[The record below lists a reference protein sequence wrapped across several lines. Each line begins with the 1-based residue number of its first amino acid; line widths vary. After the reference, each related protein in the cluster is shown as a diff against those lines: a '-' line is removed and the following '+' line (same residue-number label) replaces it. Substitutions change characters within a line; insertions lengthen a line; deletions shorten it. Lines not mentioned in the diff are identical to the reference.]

1 MEKIKLDPKELIR
14 FRLLSGE
21 EISAL
26 DTISAKM
33 GTKAGTKKGD
43 KRIKIGDAITW
54 TLKPKKNRH
63 SGWFAGLHKYAVNKK
78 HDMESIRG
86 SIGKSIGMAEQK

>member
-1 MEKIKLDPKELIR
+1 MSQTVRITSKRQATFPAQLCKELGVGPGDD
-14 FRLLSGE
+14 LLLE
-21 EISAL
+21 
-26 DTISAKM
+26 
-33 GTKAGTKKGD
+33 
-43 KRIKIGDAITW
+43 RIKIGDGIAW
-54 TLKPKKNRH
+54 TLKPKKNIH

>member
-1 MEKIKLDPKELIR
+1 MSQTVRITSKRQATFPAQLCKELGVGPGDD
-14 FRLLSGE
+14 LLLE
-21 EISAL
+21 
-26 DTISAKM
+26 
-33 GTKAGTKKGD
+33 
-43 KRIKIGDAITW
+43 RIKIGDAITW

-86 SIGKSIGMAEQK
+86 SIGKSIGTAEQK